1 MVEMTGG
8 YVSISDGQPD
18 PNTPPGSYFRKN
30 QVYPKEAVPSESQFY
45 FRLSKNNLYYSAS

>member
-1 MVEMTGG
+1 MTGG

-30 QVYPKEAVPSESQFY
+30 QVYPKEAVPSES
-45 FRLSKNNLYYSAS
+45 